1 VLEFGPGK
9 DFVSSHASVEVPST
23 SLISFKVWID
33 EQSEEFQ
40 GCVEQMWAIYKSK
53 AVRGAILLVELI
65 VRRVAFG
72 VSKMRGRYFEAGF
85 H

>member
-1 VLEFGPGK
+1 M
-9 DFVSSHASVEVPST
+9 SSHASVEVPST
-23 SLISFKVWID
+23 SLISFKGCID

-40 GCVEQMWAIYKSK
+40 GCVKQMWAIYKSK

>member
-1 VLEFGPGK
+1 
-9 DFVSSHASVEVPST
+9 
-23 SLISFKVWID
+23 
-33 EQSEEFQ
+33 
-40 GCVEQMWAIYKSK
+40 MWAIYKSK